1 MTYSKEI
8 NNKNIILI
16 NKQNNNDY
24 EFNIQ
29 NWEQALWFSG
39 ANGKF
44 SHTSQRVQN
53 TWYQN

>member
-24 EFNIQ
+24 KFNFQ
-29 NWEQALWFSG
+29 N
-39 ANGKF
+39 
-44 SHTSQRVQN
+44 
-53 TWYQN
+53 

>member
-16 NKQNNNDY
+16 NKQNNNDS

-29 NWEQALWFSG
+29 NWEPALWFSG
-39 ANGKF
+39 ANRNF
-44 SHTSQRVQN
+44 SYTSQRVQN
-53 TWYQN
+53 TWY

>member
-1 MTYSKEI
+1 MTYSKKI

-16 NKQNNNDY
+16 NKQNNNDS

-29 NWEQALWFSG
+29 NWEPALWFSG
-39 ANGKF
+39 ANGK
-44 SHTSQRVQN
+44 SSYTSQRVQN